1 MSTTHPGKGS
11 DPDRNKRASGSPG
24 EEIPSRPADTNASGE
39 AKNDTGEDN
48 QRQKGER
55 PADDYIR
62 R

>member
-1 MSTTHPGKGS
+1 MSTSATDKGNG
-11 DPDRNKRASGSPG
+11 PDRDKRAGDGAG
-24 EEIPSRPADTNASGE
+24 EQVPKHPSDTTAGGD
-39 AKNDTGEDN
+39 ARNDTGEDN

>member
-1 MSTTHPGKGS
+1 MNTSHPGKGNG
-11 DPDRNKRASGSPG
+11 PDHDKRAGGSPG
-24 EEIPSRPADTNASGE
+24 EEVPKHPGDTNASGE

-55 PADDYIR
+55 PADDYVR

>member
-1 MSTTHPGKGS
+1 MSKAHPDKGTGA
-11 DPDRNKRASGSPG
+11 DQKKHAAGRPG
-24 EEIPSRPADTNASGE
+24 NEVPRQPADTTAGGD

-55 PADDYIR
+55 PAQDYVR